1 MKNEVN
7 RSFMDKKKNY
17 NQPNVE
23 LVQLMPTTMILA
35 GSQTGLGIGDPISG
49 GEGG

>member
-1 MKNEVN
+1 MKKV
-7 RSFMDKKKNY
+7 Y

-23 LVQLMPTTMILA
+23 LVQLMPSTMILV
-35 GSQTGLGIGDPISG
+35 GSPAGLGIGDPISG

>member
-1 MKNEVN
+1 MK
-7 RSFMDKKKNY
+7 KIY

-23 LVQLMPTTMILA
+23 LAQLMPTTMILA
-35 GSQTGLGIGDPISG
+35 GSPGAPGLGINPTPISG

>member
-1 MKNEVN
+1 MKKV
-7 RSFMDKKKNY
+7 Y

-35 GSQTGLGIGDPISG
+35 GSPGGSGLPYDPTPIPGSG
-49 GEGG
+49 GGD

>member
-35 GSQTGLGIGDPISG
+35 GSPNVDNHGQQGIDPD
-49 GEGG
+49 